1 MISGKRETP
10 TFGTGM
16 LLDDLVSYVYSG
28 KGCRLLLLGDD
39 AQLPPVGSSQSPAL
53 DANYMEGYGLDVTT
67 YTLTQVARQALD
79 SGILKNATRLREQ
92 LKMNIPFTEEWEY
105 MPDFQRVG
113 GATFLEELER
123 SYREAGVEDTIILTR
138 TNRRTNLYNQGVRAR
153 ILWKE
158 DEVSA
163 GDRLMISKNN
173 YFWTE
178 QYENLPF
185 LANGD
190 MVSIERL
197 RNTREMYGFH
207 FADAS
212 LKALDYD
219 WEIDAILWLDTLTA
233 DSPEANYEMQK
244 TLFIRIADDYPELQ
258 RNHKKMVE
266 TIYQSPY
273 YNALQVRF
281 AYAVTCHKAQGG
293 QWRRVFIDSGNVP
306 EEQQDQDYV
315 RWLYT
320 AITRATEQVMII
332 G

>member
-1 MISGKRETP
+1 M
-10 TFGTGM
+10 
-16 LLDDLVSYVYSG
+16 
-28 KGCRLLLLGDD
+28 
-39 AQLPPVGSSQSPAL
+39 
-53 DANYMEGYGLDVTT
+53 
-67 YTLTQVARQALD
+67 
-79 SGILKNATRLREQ
+79 
-92 LKMNIPFTEEWEY
+92 
-105 MPDFQRVG
+105 
-113 GATFLEELER
+113 EELER
-123 SYREAGVEDTIILTR
+123 SYREAGCEDTIILTR

-178 QYENLPF
+178 QYEDLPF

-207 FADAS
+207 FTDAS

-244 TLFIRIADDYPELQ
+244 TLFTRIADDYPELQ

-293 QWRRVFIDSGNVP
+293 QWKRVFIDSGNVP
-306 EEQQDQDYV
+306 KEQRDQDYV

-320 AITRATEQVMII
+320 AITRATERVMII